1 MVKHINQRVAVFID
15 VQNMYYS
22 ARNLF
27 NAKVNFG
34 NIVREAA
41 SGRNLV
47 RALAYVVSTKG
58 GEEKPFFEALEKAG
72 IETKEKELQE
82 FFGGAKKA
90 DWDVGIAVDMIKLA
104 GKVDVLVLVS
114 GDGDFESVVDY
125 ARNTFG
131 CLVEVMAF
139 GETLSSKL
147 REAVDSVTDLSEHK
161 DWSLIG
167 PASRQGGPASRQAVT
182 ASKRVARVRDTE
194 NTETPKRKI
203 GLRGRQRFSLK
214 DL

>member
-1 MVKHINQRVAVFID
+1 MVKHNTQRVAVFID

-34 NIVREAA
+34 NIVREAVA
-41 SGRNLV
+41 GRNLV
-47 RALAYVVSTKG
+47 RAIAYVVSTKT

-72 IETKEKELQE
+72 IQTKEKELQE

-104 GKVDVLVLVS
+104 SKVDAIVLVS
-114 GDGDFESVVDY
+114 GDGDFQSVTEY
-125 ARNTFG
+125 ISNTHG

-139 GETLSSKL
+139 GETMSSKL
-147 REAVDSVTDLSEHK
+147 REAVDDFTDLSANKEMF
-161 DWSLIG
+161 LIG
-167 PASRQGGPASRQAVT
+167 PAGKMT
-182 ASKRVARVRDTE
+182 ARESEVEDA
-194 NTETPKRKI
+194 PKRKL

>member
-1 MVKHINQRVAVFID
+1 MIKHNNQRVAVFID

-34 NIVREAA
+34 NIVREAVA
-41 SGRNLV
+41 GRNLV
-47 RALAYVVSTKG
+47 RAIAYVVSTKT

-72 IETKEKELQE
+72 IQTKEKELQE

-104 GKVDVLVLVS
+104 SKVDAIVLVS
-114 GDGDFESVVDY
+114 GDGDFQSVTEY
-125 ARNTFG
+125 ISNTHG

-139 GETLSSKL
+139 GETMSSKL
-147 REAVDSVTDLSEHK
+147 REAVDDFTDLSANK
-161 DWSLIG
+161 DLFLIG
-167 PASRQGGPASRQAVT
+167 PAS
-182 ASKRVARVRDTE
+182 KRVAATREVDQDE
-194 NTETPKRKI
+194 EDTPKRKT
-203 GLRGRQRFSLK
+203 GLRGRPRFSMK

>member
-1 MVKHINQRVAVFID
+1 MTKHNNQRVAVFID

-34 NIVREAA
+34 NIVREAVA
-41 SGRNLV
+41 GRNLV
-47 RALAYVVSTKG
+47 RAIAYVVSTKT

-72 IETKEKELQE
+72 IQTKEKELQE

-104 GKVDVLVLVS
+104 SKVDAIVLVS
-114 GDGDFESVVDY
+114 GDGDFQSVTEY
-125 ARNTFG
+125 ISNTHG

-139 GETLSSKL
+139 GETMSSKL
-147 REAVDSVTDLSEHK
+147 RDAVDDFTDLSANKEMF
-161 DWSLIG
+161 LIG
-167 PASRQGGPASRQAVT
+167 PAS
-182 ASKRVARVRDTE
+182 KRAAVAREVEPEIEDA
-194 NTETPKRKI
+194 PKRKT

>member
-1 MVKHINQRVAVFID
+1 MVKHNNQRVAVFID

-34 NIVREAA
+34 NIVREAVA
-41 SGRNLV
+41 GRNLV
-47 RALAYVVSTKG
+47 RAIAYVVSTKG

-104 GKVDVLVLVS
+104 GKVDAIVLIS
-114 GDGDFESVVDY
+114 GDGDFESVTEYVS
-125 ARNTFG
+125 NTYG

-161 DWSLIG
+161 DLFLIG
-167 PASRQGGPASRQAVT
+167 PAGKRQAPEIPD
-182 ASKRVARVRDTE
+182 AE
-194 NTETPKRKI
+194 PKRKI